1 MYQTNHMKTSA
12 SFFLLIAL
20 LAVSLTATC
29 SDSTTTIKS
38 RNAFYIALGG
48 KGNARSVNF
57 ERVFHTGSRVNYSYS
72 VGYSRSGKEYS
83 VPVSINAFTTGK
95 QHHLEMSL
103 AVIPYVAKHTFS
115 KGTVDS
121 DKQMYVKPSVGYR
134 YQKTTT
140 GLFIKAGVGPQI
152 FLDPASSN
160 VMKVQPKLLAPSAQ
174 LAIGINF

>member
-1 MYQTNHMKTSA
+1 MKTSA

-20 LAVSLTATC
+20 LAASLSAAC
-29 SDSTTTIKS
+29 SDSTNTIKS
-38 RNAFYIALGG
+38 RNAFYVALGG
-48 KGNARSVNF
+48 QGNKYSVNF

-83 VPVSINAFTTGK
+83 VPVTINAFTTGK

-103 AVIPYVAKHTFS
+103 AMIPYVAKHTFS
-115 KGTVDS
+115 KGTIDS

-134 YQKTTT
+134 YQKTTS
-140 GLFIKAGVGPQI
+140 GLFIKASAGPQI

-160 VMKVQPKLLAPSAQ
+160 MMKVEPKLLAPSAQ
-174 LAIGINF
+174 LAIGFNF